1 MKAQGVMD
9 GELPQTMGYEAAGI
23 VDQLGGGVA
32 DVGEGTTSTRFFTT
46 AHVADPAESHPWPRE

>member
-1 MKAQGVMD
+1 MD

-32 DVGEGTTSTRFFTT
+32 DVGEGTTSTRRL
-46 AHVADPAESHPWPRE
+46 S